1 MKKYILPAFMLLI
14 MNACTVDPEYEHYH
28 FREYD
33 AVTDK
38 MKIAH
43 IVENFDDNKNG
54 WPLYESELQ
63 NAVIDNGHLVVQ
75 NDYTSNW
82 DRWLVIPDIE
92 GEHEIEYSFRV
103 VQSSSDEPV
112 WAFCGT
118 ERIGFDSERLGITYS
133 FTTLPETVEVNPIGE
148 YNKLTVRNI
157 DGTCLIFVNEKVARM
172 TNDMPRTARVGLTVP
187 ANTHVE
193 LDYVHVYSLDID

>member
-1 MKKYILPAFMLLI
+1 MLLI
-14 MNACTVDPEYEHYH
+14 LNACTVDPEYEHYH

-33 AVTDK
+33 ALTDK

-43 IVENFDDNKNG
+43 IVENFDDNTNG
-54 WPLYESELQ
+54 WPLYESEFQ
-63 NAVIDNGHLVVQ
+63 NAVIENGHLVIQ

-112 WAFCGT
+112 KAFSGSV
-118 ERIGFDSERLGITYS
+118 RIGFDSKKLAIDWTY
-133 FTTLPETVEVNPIGE
+133 TPLPETVEVYPIGE

-157 DGTCLIFVNEKVARM
+157 DGTCLIFVNGKVARM
-172 TNDMPRTARVGLTVP
+172 TKAMLRTARVGLTVP